1 MKEYPIYTYSL
12 DLLLNEEEAVLDEK
26 TRDYPHFGV
35 EWIRATAHALITTYE
50 EKIGEL

>member
-12 DLLLNEEEAVLDEK
+12 DLLLSEEEAVLDEK
-26 TRDYPHFGV
+26 TRNYPHFGV
-35 EWIRATAHALITTYE
+35 EWIRATASILIKTYQ